1 MSPTHSRLSRYRAVS
16 LFSIFATISIIG
28 LAFML
33 IYNSRFEN
41 YQSHNAY
48 MKVEEYDNLRQSN
61 AKTLDVSAYS
71 TFAMINA

>member
-1 MSPTHSRLSRYRAVS
+1 
-16 LFSIFATISIIG
+16 
-28 LAFML
+28 ML

>member
-1 MSPTHSRLSRYRAVS
+1 
-16 LFSIFATISIIG
+16 
-28 LAFML
+28 ML

-71 TFAMINA
+71 TFAMINAWTFLLAVVSRPCCSCMKELEVSKLKGL